1 MSQYITTTGLKNTM
15 QSFLNKLKE
24 WLPIKKTEESVIIQA
39 PEKAP
44 EAFKNSIEIKSD
56 GMIYIIGTNQDQIQ
70 LQSRL
75 DKIGTIIVDSSD
87 DALSYLSEEYLGSLI
102 YIKEGDSVY
111 TAGLYTISINASL
124 HGELM
129 LVKLGTT
136 TSSDVDLGERV
147 DAIEQWI
154 DKPLN
159 TDEIDILTDDDPD
172 NDTLI
177 NN

>member
-1 MSQYITTTGLKNTM
+1 MTQYITTTGLKNTM

-24 WLPIKKTEESVIIQA
+24 WLPIKKTEESVVIQS
-39 PEKAP
+39 PET
-44 EAFKNSIEIKSD
+44 FQNSIEIKSD
-56 GMIYIIGTNQDQIQ
+56 GMIYIIGTNHDQIQ

-75 DKIGTIIVDSSD
+75 DKIGTIIVDSPD
-87 DALSYLSEEYLGSLI
+87 DALSYLSEEYLGNLI

-147 DAIEQWI
+147 DAIELWI

-159 TDEIDILTDDDPD
+159 IDEIDILTDDDPN

-177 NN
+177 NNK

>member
-24 WLPIKKTEESVIIQA
+24 WLPIKKAEESVIIQS
-39 PEKAP
+39 PET
-44 EAFKNSIEIKSD
+44 FQNSIEIKSD
-56 GMIYIIGTNQDQIQ
+56 GMIYIIGTNHDQIQ

-87 DALSYLSEEYLGSLI
+87 DALGYLSEEYLGSLI

-154 DKPLN
+154 NKPLN
-159 TDEIDILTDDDPD
+159 TDEIDILTDDDPN

-177 NN
+177 NK